1 MVSNDDRTLGLTIP
15 RRQQP
20 RQMLLAF
27 YIHSPSYQRSTGIV
41 ERPSHDEIG
50 IESLHGQ
57 LQCCSKF
64 ASQLT

>member
-20 RQMLLAF
+20 RQVFLAL

-41 ERPSHDEIG
+41 ESPSHDEIG
-50 IESLHGQ
+50 IESLHHQ
-57 LQCCSKF
+57 V
-64 ASQLT
+64 